1 MKRNDIKELRLK
13 TVSELQ
19 KHLKDGYEILSQLKM
34 DNVQNKVKD
43 TSSLTNTRK
52 NIAVIKTIVNEK
64 LRTKE
69 EVPSV
74 ELEK

>member
-13 TVSELQ
+13 TVPELQ
-19 KHLKDGYEILSQLKM
+19 KHLKDGFEILSQLKM
-34 DNVQNKVKD
+34 DNIQNKVKD
-43 TSSLTNTRK
+43 TSSITNTRK

-74 ELEK
+74 ALEK

>member
-34 DNVQNKVKD
+34 DQVQNKVKD